1 MQKHIILLVTF
12 LITTLHVQAQ
22 STHETAYDPGEI
34 LLISSYN
41 SETPYIYSQI
51 SEFQRLYKE
60 QGGKFSISIEELN
73 CDGMSECE
81 EWVSRLDTIMNR
93 HLYIQALILIGA
105 EANIAF
111 CSSAVESY
119 RNIPVY
125 SIMTPLYV
133 PTLPQSKTLTA
144 LKEPSKGYR
153 NLKSVQELL
162 TGYNVRFA
170 YLYQYNV
177 ENEMRMIRN
186 IYPDRKTF
194 AVISDNSI
202 SGLGLGRLYRHYFDK
217 HPEFA
222 VRYIDGQVMSMSE
235 AIEAYNSLNAGNTV
249 GLLCNWRITR
259 LNERY
264 ISNAFFVFKD
274 INPQL
279 PVFSLTGTGIGY
291 WAVGG
296 CIPRY
301 ENTGKTIATR
311 IYHELEENIH
321 MQPEIRITHS
331 CYRFDQQE
339 LDAHKIP
346 HSVLPENAE
355 ILNKPITTH
364 DLIHKYKAQI
374 IMGIII
380 ILLTISICAG
390 AIVHG
395 IHSRRISKKLKYSEM
410 QLQHEKRELA
420 RMNKDLQ
427 KAVKRAEEANQLKNN
442 FVANISHEIRTP
454 LNAITGFAEIL
465 TEKIEDKG
473 CKDYV
478 AIIQH
483 NSDLLLKLIN
493 DILNI
498 SKLES
503 NTDKLELFP
512 YNIADYCQSWIQEYR
527 GKKEDVEIQYRSTE
541 TEIKLVTDI
550 RYLQQLVINLMDNA
564 IKFTPKG
571 YVELALRKD
580 EEGVTLTV
588 TDTGPGIPEERQ
600 EDIFERFVKLDYY
613 IQGTGLGLSICRLV
627 AERLQGNIKVDNN
640 YKGGARFVVFLPWLK
655 AMPIK

>member
-1 MQKHIILLVTF
+1 
-12 LITTLHVQAQ
+12 
-22 STHETAYDPGEI
+22 
-34 LLISSYN
+34 
-41 SETPYIYSQI
+41 
-51 SEFQRLYKE
+51 
-60 QGGKFSISIEELN
+60 
-73 CDGMSECE
+73 
-81 EWVSRLDTIMNR
+81 
-93 HLYIQALILIGA
+93 
-105 EANIAF
+105 
-111 CSSAVESY
+111 
-119 RNIPVY
+119 
-125 SIMTPLYV
+125 
-133 PTLPQSKTLTA
+133 
-144 LKEPSKGYR
+144 
-153 NLKSVQELL
+153 
-162 TGYNVRFA
+162 
-170 YLYQYNV
+170 
-177 ENEMRMIRN
+177 
-186 IYPDRKTF
+186 
-194 AVISDNSI
+194 
-202 SGLGLGRLYRHYFDK
+202 
-217 HPEFA
+217 
-222 VRYIDGQVMSMSE
+222 
-235 AIEAYNSLNAGNTV
+235 
-249 GLLCNWRITR
+249 
-259 LNERY
+259 
-264 ISNAFFVFKD
+264 
-274 INPQL
+274 
-279 PVFSLTGTGIGY
+279 
-291 WAVGG
+291 
-296 CIPRY
+296 
-301 ENTGKTIATR
+301 
-311 IYHELEENIH
+311 
-321 MQPEIRITHS
+321 
-331 CYRFDQQE
+331 
-339 LDAHKIP
+339 
-346 HSVLPENAE
+346 
-355 ILNKPITTH
+355 
-364 DLIHKYKAQI
+364 
-374 IMGIII
+374 
-380 ILLTISICAG
+380 
-390 AIVHG
+390 
-395 IHSRRISKKLKYSEM
+395 M